1 MARKKRLR
9 SPFCG
14 NPAGQGGADPGF
26 ERVAGDRFVLQTRI
40 GAGGMCEVFTAV
52 DLRRVES
59 GDVRPVVAL
68 KRLLPEFAHRRQAQA
83 ALSREYL
90 TLCRMAHPGIV
101 RVFDLH
107 RERWGM
113 CFSMELLK
121 GAPAHVVL
129 GSRPGG
135 LGTEGLAVAVGVFE
149 SLAYVHSRGVVH
161 GDVKPANVHLGRSG
175 RTVLLDFNTAR
186 ALSRPG
192 KGGDSEGEKFAGRG
206 GIVGLSVLHAGPE
219 ILAGAPFTPA
229 GDVFSASCTVYE
241 MLTGQH
247 PFRMLSAREAEAC
260 GLKPERPSS
269 LGCGRWAA
277 LRRGL
282 AFDPAAR
289 PTAGRLCAV
298 FGDEGWPERLRRAL
312 WRKGAGQ

>member
-1 MARKKRLR
+1 MTRKRRLR
-9 SPFCG
+9 AAFCG
-14 NPAGQGGADPGF
+14 EPSSQGADSGLG
-26 ERVAGDRFVLQTRI
+26 RAAGDRFALRARI

-68 KRLLPEFAHRRQAQA
+68 KRLLPELVHRRQAQA
-83 ALSREYL
+83 ALAREYL
-90 TLCRMAHPGIV
+90 TLCRLTHPGIV

-129 GSRPGG
+129 GGRPDG
-135 LGTEGLAVAVGVFE
+135 LGAECLAAAAAVFE
-149 SLAYVHSRGVVH
+149 SLAYVHSRGVAH

-175 RTVLLDFNTAR
+175 RVVLLDFNAAR
-186 ALSRPG
+186 TLSRPG
-192 KGGDSEGEKFAGRG
+192 TAGAGEGGKLAGRDG
-206 GIVGLSVLHAGPE
+206 LAGLSPLHAAPE

-229 GDVFSASCTVYE
+229 GDVFAASCTVYE

-260 GLKPERPSS
+260 GLRPQRPSS
-269 LGCGRWAA
+269 LGRGRWAA

-289 PTAGRLCAV
+289 PTAARLCAV
-298 FGDEGWPERLRRAL
+298 FGEAGWPERLRRVL
-312 WRKGAGQ
+312 RGTGAGR